1 MLSFPRHVLVRL
13 VRIDGELRSKRWPN
27 AAKLARLLEVTE
39 RTIHRDIDCLRD
51 QMGATIEYDSSRHG
65 YYYREDSFRLA
76 LPQVTE
82 GECLALFLAERLLQ
96 QYNGLPLAADLDRL
110 FQKIT
115 VLLPDPI
122 SLHSDHLAQ
131 SYSIRTQPT
140 DAGQAEHFRRLI
152 HAVRDGRQLE
162 LLYWTASRDETNR
175 RVVDPFH
182 LTAIDG
188 DWFLVGYC
196 HLREDVRMFASGRIR
211 ELHET
216 GERCERPDEFRITDF
231 LDVSFRKVRGKGPLQ
246 EVRLRLQPSR
256 CALREG
262 KNLALHPATAR
273 RTRWRVGADATCQS
287 PRGGQTLGAVLGGRL
302 RGAGAGGIAGGDSR
316 GIEEDARALDRPA
329 QTSSTK

>member
-1 MLSFPRHVLVRL
+1 
-13 VRIDGELRSKRWPN
+13 
-27 AAKLARLLEVTE
+27 
-39 RTIHRDIDCLRD
+39 
-51 QMGATIEYDSSRHG
+51 
-65 YYYREDSFRLA
+65 
-76 LPQVTE
+76 VTE

-96 QYNGLPLAADLDRL
+96 QYNGLPLAADLERL

-122 SLHSDHLAQ
+122 SLHSDQLAQ
-131 SYSIRTQPT
+131 AYSIRTQPT

-211 ELHET
+211 ELRET

-246 EVRLRLQPSR
+246 EIRLRFSPVAARYVKERTWHSTQQLHDEPDGGLVLTLRVNHLVEVKRWALSWGAD
-256 CALREG
+256 CEVLGPEELREEIAIELQSIM
-262 KNLALHPATAR
+262 KRLSR
-273 RTRWRVGADATCQS
+273 ADD
-287 PRGGQTLGAVLGGRL
+287 G
-302 RGAGAGGIAGGDSR
+302 
-316 GIEEDARALDRPA
+316 
-329 QTSSTK
+329 